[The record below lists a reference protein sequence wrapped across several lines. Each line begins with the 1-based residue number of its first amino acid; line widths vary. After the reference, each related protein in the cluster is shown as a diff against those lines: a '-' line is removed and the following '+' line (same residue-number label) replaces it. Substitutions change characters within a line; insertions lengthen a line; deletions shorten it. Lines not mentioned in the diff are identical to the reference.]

1 MIGAR
6 RLSCAFILVALPAV
20 LFVAVPASAQ
30 SWPSR
35 AAKLILTLGPGSGA
49 DMPTGRMPK
58 KSDLLQEAL
67 SLHRR
72 GP

>member
-49 DMPTGRMPK
+49 DIGAR
-58 KSDLLQEAL
+58 LLADRL
-67 SLHRR
+67 GASRS
-72 GP
+72 